1 MELFIEQL
9 ASGIGIGAIYASLA
23 LALVFI
29 FRSTGIINFAQG
41 EMAMFSA
48 FLAWQFT
55 AWGMPLLVA
64 ALVAIAV
71 SFGAGVIIQLVTIR
85 PVQEKDQLSVVAVT
99 VGLFI
104 LVNALAGFIWSYHT
118 KAVASPFPNSLALG
132 PVNGQIVGTLL
143 VSLTVV
149 VIFALVLKK
158 TKLGLA
164 MRAAAQVPASSRL
177 VGVRVWLILA
187 LGWGFAAALGA
198 VSGILIAPQVMLEP
212 NMMALVMVYAFAS
225 AALGGLDSLVGA
237 IVGGLLVGVSETLAG
252 SYIPFIGSDL
262 KVLVPLAII
271 FLVLLVKPE
280 GLFGRKRIARV

>member
-1 MELFIEQL
+1 MELFIQQL

-29 FRSTGIINFAQG
+29 FRSTGVINFAQG

-55 AWGMPLLVA
+55 AWGMPLLLA
-64 ALVAIAV
+64 ALVAIVV
-71 SFGAGVIIQLVTIR
+71 SFVAGVIIQLVAIR

-104 LVNALAGFIWSYHT
+104 LINALAGFIWSYHT
-118 KAVASPFPNSLALG
+118 KGVASPFPSSLAVG

-149 VIFALVLKK
+149 VVFALVLKK

-225 AALGGLDSLVGA
+225 AALGGLDSLIGA

-280 GLFGRKRIARV
+280 GLFGRKKIARV